1 MLKQLEEY
9 GRFIE
14 ISAFR
19 DVKIR
24 NAKALAE
31 KVAAM
36 VPPAVEVQFF
46 DADLIATWRHLYFAA
61 LNAVAAFEAKRNLS
75 KSLAVETALYAS
87 TQRQIRK
94 ALGIIGLKPDS
105 TKVAVIVVGCDEKS
119 VEAAFDVVCKE
130 LGGIPDESALELT
143 QAKSKRIKAAFKVSS
158 AELKAVSSAR
168 NTDAALVD
176 LVVERVA
183 LLSTRL

>member
-14 ISAFR
+14 ISAFKG
-19 DVKIR
+19 VKIG

-31 KVAAM
+31 KIIAM

-46 DADLIATWRHLYFAA
+46 DADLVATWRHLYFAA
-61 LNAVAAFEAKRNLS
+61 LNAVAAFKAKRNLS

-87 TQRQIRK
+87 AQRQIKK
-94 ALGIIGLKPDS
+94 ALSIIGLKPES
-105 TKVAVIVVGCDEKS
+105 TTAAVIVVGCDEKS
-119 VEAAFDVVCKE
+119 VKAAFNVVCNE
-130 LGGIPDESALELT
+130 LGNKPNESALELT
-143 QAKSKRIKAAFKVSS
+143 PAKSKRIKAAFKVSS

-168 NTDAALVD
+168 NPDTALVD
-176 LVVERVA
+176 LVVEHMA